1 MRIEIPL
8 ILSVFAA
15 ASCASPRPSSV
26 VAHDDEVAAKRAA
39 LAEVEIVKAE
49 SEAAL
54 ARLEPQLTELRAQ
67 DARNCAFRW
76 RHGDA
81 AVPEG
86 K

>member
-1 MRIEIPL
+1 MRIEIPF
-8 ILSVFAA
+8 ILCVLAA

-54 ARLEPQLTELRAQ
+54 ARLEAQLAKFRSENGRRC
-67 DARNCAFRW
+67 DFEWRNGA
-76 RHGDA
+76 HA
-81 AVPEG
+81 APEV